1 MGIHFSDPPVA
12 NCFTRTSL
20 LLGLC
25 LLLGLAPNA
34 RAQLDNRAFL
44 YPLTVRPAYDHQ
56 LRLSVNAFQ
65 FFKDNEY
72 FNKIADGY
80 TLFGTQFN
88 PRLTYFPSPN
98 LRVEAGVF
106 LWKDYGN
113 PRLQQVRPTFT
124 AVYQSPN
131 GKNRVL
137 FGNIE
142 SHLHHGYIEP
152 LFDFERVILKR
163 LEEGLQYQF
172 QARHVRLDTWV
183 DWQRQQYRYSNYQEE
198 ITGGLASEFILT
210 PDSTRNWR
218 FSVPVQ
224 FTAQHHGGQIDTLDK
239 PLQTLFN
246 YSLGLRVARQLPS
259 RTVQRLRAEAYG
271 AFFDD
276 HSFTKAYPYSSGTGL
291 YLNAGADT
299 RFVNVL
305 LSYWQGNHFVA
316 PLGGRLYQSVSTTVA
331 NPQFTDANRKILLVR
346 FLRDFRLPGHV
357 VLSTRLEPVYDFNAH
372 LLDFSCGVY
381 LNFNQEFFL
390 AKLRASTSD

>member
-1 MGIHFSDPPVA
+1 MA
-12 NCFTRTSL
+12 NCFTRASL

-25 LLLGLAPNA
+25 LLLGLAPGA

-80 TLFGTQFN
+80 TLFGTQLN

-137 FGNIE
+137 FSNIE

-163 LEEGLQYQF
+163 LEEGLQYQL
-172 QARHVRLDTWV
+172 QTRHVRLNTWV

-246 YSLGLRVARQLPS
+246 YSLGLRAVRQLPF

-276 HSFTKAYPYSSGTGL
+276 HSFTKVYPYSSGTGL

-305 LSYWQGNHFVA
+305 LSYWQGHHFIA

-331 NPQFTDANRKILLVR
+331 NPQFTDPNRKILIVR

-372 LLDFSCGVY
+372 LLDFSLGVY

-390 AKLRASTSD
+390 TKLRASAPD

>member
-1 MGIHFSDPPVA
+1 VASFSRVSFLA
-12 NCFTRTSL
+12 
-20 LLGLC
+20 GLC
-25 LLLGLAPNA
+25 LWLGYVPRAQ
-34 RAQLDNRAFL
+34 AQLDNSAFL
-44 YPLTVRPAYDHQ
+44 YSLTVRPAYDHQ

-88 PRLTYFPSPN
+88 PRLTYYASPN
-98 LRVEAGVF
+98 LRLEAGIF

-124 AVYQSPN
+124 GVYQSPN
-131 GKNRVL
+131 GRNRIL

-163 LEEGLQYQF
+163 LEEGLQYQL
-172 QARHVRLDTWV
+172 QSRRVRLDAWV

-198 ITGGLASEFILT
+198 ITGGLASELLLT

-218 FSVPVQ
+218 LSVPLQ
-224 FTAQHHGGQIDTLDK
+224 FTARHYGGQIDTLDK

-246 YSLGLRVARQLPS
+246 YSLGFRAERQLTS
-259 RTVQRLRAEAYG
+259 RTVSRLRAEVHG
-271 AFFDD
+271 VFFNDR
-276 HSFTKAYPYSSGTGL
+276 SFTKIYPYAQGTGL

-299 RFVNVL
+299 RFARVL
-305 LSYWQGNHFVA
+305 LSYWQGHHFVA

-331 NPQFTDANRKILLVR
+331 NPQFTDPNRQILLVR
-346 FLRDFRLPGHV
+346 FLRDFRLPGQV
-357 VLSTRLEPVYDFNAH
+357 VLTARLEPVYDFNAH
-372 LLDFSCGVY
+372 LLDFSAGIY
-381 LNFNQEFFL
+381 LNFNQDFFL
-390 AKLRASTSD
+390 AKLRKEAD

>member
-1 MGIHFSDPPVA
+1 MA
-12 NCFTRTSL
+12 KCFTHASIL
-20 LLGLC
+20 LSLC
-25 LLLGLAPNA
+25 LFLGLAP
-34 RAQLDNRAFL
+34 RVQAQLDNRAFL

-56 LRLSVNAFQ
+56 LRLSVQAFQ

-80 TLFGTQFN
+80 TLFGTQLN

-98 LRVEAGVF
+98 LRLEAGIF

-131 GKNRVL
+131 GRNRIL

-152 LFDFERVILKR
+152 LFDFERVIFRR
-163 LEEGLQYQF
+163 LEEGLQYRLQTK
-172 QARHVRLDTWV
+172 RLRLDTWV

-218 FSVPVQ
+218 LSVPMQ
-224 FTAQHHGGQIDTLDK
+224 FTAQHYGGQIDTLDR

-246 YSLGLRVARQLPS
+246 YAVGLRAVRQLPS

-271 AFFDD
+271 VFFNDR
-276 HSFTKAYPYSSGTGL
+276 SFTKIFPYSSGTGL

-299 RFVNVL
+299 RFANVL
-305 LSYWQGNHFVA
+305 LSYWQGHHFIA

-331 NPQFTDANRKILLVR
+331 NPKFTDPERKILIVR
-346 FLRDFRLPGHV
+346 LLRDFRLPGHV
-357 VLSTRLEPVYDFNAH
+357 VLTTRLEPVYDFNAQ
-372 LLDFSCGVY
+372 LLDFSFGVY

-390 AKLRASTSD
+390 TKLRDAAD

>member
-1 MGIHFSDPPVA
+1 VA
-12 NCFTRTSL
+12 NYVTRASFL
-20 LLGLC
+20 ISLC
-25 LLLGLAPNA
+25 LALGAAPA
-34 RAQLDNRAFL
+34 AQAQLDNRAFL
-44 YPLTVRPAYDHQ
+44 YPLTVQPAYDHQ

-88 PRLTYFPSPN
+88 PRLTYYPSPN
-98 LRVEAGVF
+98 LRLEAGIF

-124 AVYQSPN
+124 GVYQSPN
-131 GKNRVL
+131 GRHRVL

-163 LEEGLQYQF
+163 LEEGLQYKF
-172 QARHVRLDTWV
+172 QTRSVRLDTWV

-198 ITGGLASEFILT
+198 ITGGLASEFVLT
-210 PDSTRNWR
+210 PDSTRKWR
-218 FSVPVQ
+218 LSVPAQ
-224 FTAQHHGGQIDTLDK
+224 FTAQHYGGQIDTLDK

-246 YSLGLRVARQLPS
+246 YSLGLRVARQLAS
-259 RTVQRLRAEAYG
+259 RTVPRLRAEIHG

-276 HSFTKAYPYSSGTGL
+276 HSFTKAYPYSQGTGL
-291 YLNAGADT
+291 YANAGADT

-305 LSYWQGNHFVA
+305 VSYWQGHHFIA

-357 VLSTRLEPVYDFNAH
+357 VLTTRLEPVYDFNAH
-372 LLDFSCGVY
+372 LLDFSLGVY
-381 LNFNQEFFL
+381 LNFNQDFFL
-390 AKLRASTSD
+390 AKIRSSDSN